1 MKAYSCKS
9 CGAEIVCDETTAATS
24 CPYCGN
30 VAIIPQQFKGM
41 LRPKYVI
48 PFHVDKQAAK
58 GKLTEYCKGKKLLPG
73 SFTEDNHIDEIKG
86 VYVPFWL
93 YSGTVDAD
101 VRYDA
106 SSDDEQKTATEKI
119 TTTRHYDVRRK
130 GGAAFDKIPTDA
142 SNSMPDDLM
151 DSIEPFDYKGI
162 KDFEMEYLVGF
173 LADKYD
179 VSQEDSK
186 ERARKRAEYST
197 VSMLRDTVGNYDVV
211 NERQAE
217 RSVHFLG
224 ETQDYAMFPVW
235 LLSTKWNNANF
246 LFAING
252 QTGKMTGNLPIDKK
266 KQWLRILMIAIPLL
280 LLGCLLGRFKTGGII
295 IGVIFGLIGGLITNS
310 INVSSMK
317 PVSQKTAAIDYVGT
331 ESDGSRKTVKLSV
344 KEDRYVNTT
353 TKREKINQN

>member
-1 MKAYSCKS
+1 M
-9 CGAEIVCDETTAATS
+9 
-24 CPYCGN
+24 
-30 VAIIPQQFKGM
+30 
-41 LRPKYVI
+41 
-48 PFHVDKQAAK
+48 
-58 GKLTEYCKGKKLLPG
+58 
-73 SFTEDNHIDEIKG
+73 
-86 VYVPFWL
+86 
-93 YSGTVDAD
+93 
-101 VRYDA
+101 
-106 SSDDEQKTATEKI
+106 
-119 TTTRHYDVRRK
+119 
-130 GGAAFDKIPTDA
+130 
-142 SNSMPDDLM
+142 
-151 DSIEPFDYKGI
+151 
-162 KDFEMEYLVGF
+162 
-173 LADKYD
+173 
-179 VSQEDSK
+179 
-186 ERARKRAEYST
+186 
-197 VSMLRDTVGNYDVV
+197 
-211 NERQAE
+211 
-217 RSVHFLG
+217 HFLG